1 MNRTELLNE
10 LNDGILEVTF
20 TKRDG
25 TKRVMNATLREELIT
40 TEKTAKGNSFF
51 ENDEVIRC
59 FDTDIEEWRSFRVD
73 SVIET
78 KVV

>member
-25 TKRVMNATLREELIT
+25 TKRVMNATLMEELIT
-40 TEKTAKGNSFF
+40 VQPNGNGTAY

-59 FDTDIEEWRSFRVD
+59 FDTDIEQWRSFRVD